1 VLPEHAIEKYLCRKV
16 KERGGM
22 CVKLTG
28 FNGIPDRLV
37 IGSGDCWFIELKAE
51 DGVLSPIQQAIH
63 RRLKSM
69 NQKVFVVNSFE
80 MVDRF
85 VVWAFGVGCENGIT

>member
-1 VLPEHAIEKYLCRKV
+1 MLPEHAIEKYLCRKV
-16 KERGGM
+16 KECGGM

-28 FNGIPDRLV
+28 LNGIPDRLV
-37 IGSGDCWFIELKAE
+37 IGLYGECCFVELKAE

-69 NQKVFVVNSFE
+69 HQTVFTINSFE

-85 VVWAFGVGCENGIT
+85 IAWMFLKGI